1 MKVIQVIIPTDVKAF
16 KVLQNE
22 QIVTMMKVR
31 QRVKAIRRIGPGTA
45 TLQQPPNEQKILIR
59 IGRRP
64 KHTYSMV
71 VVLRLSFSSG
81 ISFTIVTTA

>member
-31 QRVKAIRRIGPGTA
+31 QRVKAIRAIEPGTA

-64 KHTYSMV
+64 NSLKSIHDN
-71 VVLRLSFSSG
+71 
-81 ISFTIVTTA
+81 